1 MDGDGGRQINTCHR
15 ELKLMNNRPILIT
28 ISNYEEKEIT
38 YVIPQSATVDFYKSL
53 SLDGLSSKMTQ
64 LSIDVSCEEGIK
76 EFREK
81 ESGDN

>member
-1 MDGDGGRQINTCHR
+1 
-15 ELKLMNNRPILIT
+15 MNNRPILIT

-53 SLDGLSSKMTQ
+53 SLDGVSSKMTK